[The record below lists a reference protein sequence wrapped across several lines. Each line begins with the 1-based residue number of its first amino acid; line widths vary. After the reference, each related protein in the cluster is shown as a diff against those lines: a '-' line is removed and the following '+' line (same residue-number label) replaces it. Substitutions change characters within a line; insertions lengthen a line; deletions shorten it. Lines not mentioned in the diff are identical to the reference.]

1 MKILILTNHDL
12 GLYKFRKELLETLVK
27 DNEVFVSLPVG
38 KFTENI
44 KSIGCNYIETEFN
57 RKGTNPF
64 LDLELYKK
72 YKQIISEVKPDV
84 VLTYTI
90 KPNVYGGLA
99 CQKLKVPYIA
109 NVTGLGSAIENG
121 GLLQFV
127 SMSLYKM
134 GLRKASKV
142 FFQNEA
148 NKKFMQDK
156 GIGVNNGE
164 LLPGSG
170 VNVKEFNMFG
180 FPNDDS
186 IEFTY
191 VGRIM
196 KEKGFNQYMEAAKRI
211 REKYTN
217 TVFHVCGPY
226 EDDYKEIIE
235 KLVDDNVLVYDGYVE
250 DMKEIYKKI
259 QCTIHPTY
267 YPEGLSNVLLETC
280 ASGRAIITTNRP
292 GCKEVIDDGVNGYL
306 VKQQD
311 SEDLISKVEKF
322 LSLTN
327 EQRKEMGINA
337 RKKVEKEF
345 DRNIVI
351 DKYLIAIKEA
361 VHEK

>member
-44 KSIGCNYIETEFN
+44 KKIGCKYIETSFD
-57 RKGTNPF
+57 RKGTSV
-64 LDLELYKK
+64 LGDLKLYQT
-72 YKQIISEVKPDV
+72 YIDIISDVKPDV

-99 CQKLKVPYIA
+99 CQKLNIPYIA

-121 GLLQFV
+121 GLLQFI
-127 SMSLYKM
+127 SLNLYKL
-134 GLRKASKV
+134 GLRKANKI
-142 FFQNEA
+142 FFQNKA
-148 NKKFMQDK
+148 NRDFMLSK
-156 GIGVNNGE
+156 GIGKNNSE
-164 LLPGSG
+164 ILPGSG
-170 VNVKEFNMFG
+170 VNLKEFKPFD
-180 FPNDDS
+180 FPSDKS

-196 KEKGFNQYMEAAKRI
+196 KEKGFDQYVDAAKYI
-211 REKYTN
+211 RNEYPN

-226 EDDYKEIIE
+226 EDDYKDLIE
-235 KLVDDNVLVYDGYVE
+235 ALVKDNVLVYDGYVE
-250 DMKEIYKKI
+250 DMTSIYKKI

-280 ASGRAIITTNRP
+280 ACARPIITTNRP
-292 GCKEVIDDGVNGYL
+292 GCIEVIEDGYNGYI
-306 VKQQD
+306 VKQKD
-311 SEDLISKVEKF
+311 SEDLINKVEKF
-322 LSLTN
+322 ISLTN
-327 EQRKEMGINA
+327 EDRKQFGLNA
-337 RKKVEKEF
+337 REKVEKEF

-351 DKYLIAIKEA
+351 NKYIEAINEA
-361 VHEK
+361 TNGK

>member
-38 KFTENI
+38 KFTEDI
-44 KSIGCNYIETEFN
+44 KKIGCKYIETSFD
-57 RKGTNPF
+57 RKGTSITDDF
-64 LDLELYKK
+64 KLYQT
-72 YKQIISEVKPDV
+72 YRNIIKEIKPDV

-99 CQKLKVPYIA
+99 CQLLNVPYIA

-121 GLLQFV
+121 GLLSFI
-127 SMSLYKM
+127 STTLYKN

-148 NKKFMQDK
+148 NKEYMISK
-156 GIGVNNGE
+156 GIEKSNSE
-164 LLPGSG
+164 ILPGSG
-170 VNVKEFNMFG
+170 VNLEQYKPFE
-180 FPNDDS
+180 FPNDNS

-196 KEKGFNQYMEAAKRI
+196 KEKGFDQYTDAAKCI
-211 REKYTN
+211 REKYPN

-226 EDDYKEIIE
+226 EDDYKQII
-235 KLVDDNVLVYDGYVE
+235 DDLIKQNVFVYDGYVE
-250 DMKEIYKKI
+250 DMTTIYKKI

-280 ASGRAIITTNRP
+280 ACGRPIITTDRA
-292 GCKEVIDDGVNGYL
+292 GCKEVVQDGYNGFI
-306 VKQQD
+306 VKQKD
-311 SEDLISKVEKF
+311 SKDLVEKIEKF
-322 LSLTN
+322 LSLSN
-327 EQRKEMGINA
+327 LERKQLGLNA
-337 RKKVEKEF
+337 RTKVEKEF

-351 DKYLIAIKEA
+351 DKYLKAIKEA
-361 VHEK
+361 VKK